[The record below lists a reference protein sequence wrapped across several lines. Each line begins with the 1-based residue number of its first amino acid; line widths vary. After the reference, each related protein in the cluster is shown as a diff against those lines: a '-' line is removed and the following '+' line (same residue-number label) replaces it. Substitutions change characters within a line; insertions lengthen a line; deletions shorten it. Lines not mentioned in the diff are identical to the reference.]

1 MKAHLYHIETISN
14 LHVGSGEANEGVIDN
29 LIQRDA
35 ITDLPVIH
43 SSSLKGA
50 LREHFKTS
58 KVVKYIF
65 GSEAN
70 DTSCRE
76 AGAFRFFDA
85 RLLAVPVRSDKVP
98 YLLATCPAVLKDYC
112 DTIKL
117 FGLKLTDDEKA
128 LLNLNAKKAYVV
140 DGKYNGAS
148 IEDLDTCAVYNSTL
162 VALSRFLGNSS
173 VLVSDKDFKTL
184 CDNDHLP
191 VIARNYLDNGES
203 KNLWYEQVLPRFSR
217 LYFPVFIPDDTM
229 FGEFQSTLTSSLIQI
244 GGNATVGYGYCKL
257 FLRKMNTND

>member
-76 AGAFRFFDA
+76 AGAFRFLTHVYWPFLCVVIRCLICWPLV
-85 RLLAVPVRSDKVP
+85 RL
-98 YLLATCPAVLKDYC
+98 C
-112 DTIKL
+112 
-117 FGLKLTDDEKA
+117 
-128 LLNLNAKKAYVV
+128 
-140 DGKYNGAS
+140 
-148 IEDLDTCAVYNSTL
+148 
-162 VALSRFLGNSS
+162 
-173 VLVSDKDFKTL
+173 
-184 CDNDHLP
+184 
-191 VIARNYLDNGES
+191 
-203 KNLWYEQVLPRFSR
+203 
-217 LYFPVFIPDDTM
+217 
-229 FGEFQSTLTSSLIQI
+229 
-244 GGNATVGYGYCKL
+244 
-257 FLRKMNTND
+257 